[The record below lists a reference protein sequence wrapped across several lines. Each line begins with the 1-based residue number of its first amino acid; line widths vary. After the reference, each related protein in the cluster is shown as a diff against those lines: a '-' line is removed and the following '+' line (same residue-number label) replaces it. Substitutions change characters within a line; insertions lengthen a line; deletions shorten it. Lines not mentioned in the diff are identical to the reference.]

1 MRSCARPRPGLNL
14 GDGLGLGVAVAVGVA
29 VGVIVGVAVGVVVGL
44 TVGVAVCVA
53 LGVLRRPCRNLPVR
67 LLRFGFMTE
76 NLTLNDRFVCSEI
89 VFHASFL
96 VLRTE
101 F

>member
-1 MRSCARPRPGLNL
+1 MG
-14 GDGLGLGVAVAVGVA
+14 VGVA
-29 VGVIVGVAVGVVVGL
+29 VGVIVGVAVGVAVGL
-44 TVGVAVCVA
+44 TVGVAVGVA

-76 NLTLNDRFVCSEI
+76 NLKLNDRFVCSEI
-89 VFHASFL
+89 VFYAPFL